1 MISAN
6 TSCAAPSGALTVV
19 NERREDYLG
28 LPKVG
33 NACARAVACVR
44 ALGDGSVT
52 PNPAV
57 NVRGKDRALK
67 IKGHFR
73 ARAPK
78 PSCSALSRLSSLAK
92 SCGPLLRLRT

>member
-28 LPKVG
+28 FPKVG
-33 NACARAVACVR
+33 NAGARAVACVR
-44 ALGDGSVT
+44 AIGDGSVT

-57 NVRGKDRALK
+57 NARGKDRALK
-67 IKGHFR
+67 IKG
-73 ARAPK
+73 
-78 PSCSALSRLSSLAK
+78 
-92 SCGPLLRLRT
+92 